1 MESKKDLVF
10 IKHMIESIENI
21 EKFTKDVEYRE
32 FFENDMM
39 NSAVIRKIE
48 ILGEATSKLS
58 IDFRKKYKEVPWQII
73 KDMRNMLIHEYFG
86 VDIQTIWNT
95 VKINIPVLYTQLLEI
110 IEKEEK
116 GV

>member
-1 MESKKDLVF
+1 
-10 IKHMIESIENI
+10 
-21 EKFTKDVEYRE
+21 
-32 FFENDMM
+32 MM
-39 NSAVIRKIE
+39 SSAVIRKIE
-48 ILGEATSKLS
+48 ILGEATSKLT
-58 IDFRKKYKEVPWQII
+58 IDFRKKYSEIPWQII

-116 GV
+116 EV